1 MRKALITIAAAA
13 SALTLAAPASAQ
25 YAQPWVPPV
34 YRYQPYVYGPAFSYH
49 AFASSM
55 QARVARIRSDIGAM
69 AARRVIAPWQARNL
83 DAQAAGIQRRI
94 FFASRN
100 GIQPFE
106 ARNLE
111 HQIRGLEFRVQR
123 AAASWNQRPGWRRY

>member
-1 MRKALITIAAAA
+1 MRKVLITIAAAA
-13 SALTLAAPASAQ
+13 SSLTIAAPASAQ
-25 YAQPWVPPV
+25 WVPPV
-34 YRYQPYVYGPAFSYH
+34 YRYQPYVYGPAFSYR

-69 AARRVIAPWQARNL
+69 QARRVIAPWQARNL
-83 DAQAAGIQRRI
+83 DIQAAGIQRRI

-100 GIQPFE
+100 GIQPYE

-111 HQIRGLEFRVQR
+111 YQIRNLEIRVQR
-123 AAASWNQRPGWRRY
+123 AASWWHRRPGWRRY